1 MRNIVFTKQ
10 YLKDLEKLRKS
21 KKFDEKE
28 LDDVIEKLANDFK
41 LDKKYK
47 DHKLQG
53 ELSGFR
59 DYHIKNDLVLLYY
72 KTETNELRILTLA
85 RLGSHSQVLPR
96 L

>member
-10 YLKDLEKLRKS
+10 YLKDLDRIRRS

-28 LDDVIEKLANDFK
+28 LDDVIEKLANDIR

-53 ELSGFR
+53 ELDGFR
-59 DYHIKNDLVLLYY
+59 DCHIKNDLVLLYY
-72 KTETNELRILTLA
+72 KTETNELRILTLV
-85 RLGSHSQVLPR
+85 RLGSHSNLF
-96 L
+96 

>member
-41 LDKKYK
+41 L
-47 DHKLQG
+47 
-53 ELSGFR
+53 E
-59 DYHIKNDLVLLYY
+59 N
-72 KTETNELRILTLA
+72 
-85 RLGSHSQVLPR
+85 
-96 L
+96 